1 MAKIP
6 FVGRG
11 ICERQEALRQAAEAK
26 EASAESLKEAR
37 EVSDEGIRLQA
48 KLEYIRRANHFAER
62 FGSALKGIADDR

>member
-1 MAKIP
+1 MTRIP

-11 ICERQEALRQAAEAK
+11 IRERQEALRQAAEAK
-26 EASAESLKEAR
+26 ESSAESLREAR
-37 EVSDEGIRLQA
+37 QVGEESIELRA